1 MFSRCAALLVLL
13 SYSAAA
19 DDWPQWLGSQ
29 RDGILR
35 EEGLLTTFPEGGPK
49 VLWRKPISGGY
60 SGPAVSGKHVYVMD
74 RLSGAPLQRKAGERG
89 LPELPGEER
98 VLCLDRSNGETI
110 WEHKYEARY
119 RIDFPTGPR
128 TTPTIDGDRVYTLG
142 AMGDLRCLNARSG
155 ELVWARNF
163 PSDYNQPNPQAWGW
177 AAHPLVHG
185 EKLIC
190 FVGGTNSAVVAF
202 DKSTG
207 KELWRALTTREI
219 GYAPPVIAKVAG
231 KEQVIIWHTEAVA
244 GLRPESGEVIWSVR
258 YPVEGKH
265 QRPEVTIAMP
275 RVEGDLLFVTSFY
288 HGGLMLKFTGEKAEV
303 LWNKKSTSRSSF
315 NAGLHTTMTTPVL
328 KDGFIYGICG
338 TGELRCLRA
347 DTGERVW
354 ETRDH
359 VNGKETVFGTSFLI
373 KNAESGDRFFIWT
386 DLGDLIIAELTPEKY
401 REVSRA
407 HLLDPVENARG
418 RDVVWSHP
426 AFAQKSFFARNQ
438 KEIICVS
445 LEADLKS

>member
-1 MFSRCAALLVLL
+1 
-13 SYSAAA
+13 
-19 DDWPQWLGSQ
+19 
-29 RDGILR
+29 
-35 EEGLLTTFPEGGPK
+35 
-49 VLWRKPISGGY
+49 
-60 SGPAVSGKHVYVMD
+60 
-74 RLSGAPLQRKAGERG
+74 
-89 LPELPGEER
+89 
-98 VLCLDRSNGETI
+98 
-110 WEHKYEARY
+110 
-119 RIDFPTGPR
+119 
-128 TTPTIDGDRVYTLG
+128 
-142 AMGDLRCLNARSG
+142 
-155 ELVWARNF
+155 
-163 PSDYNQPNPQAWGW
+163 
-177 AAHPLVHG
+177 
-185 EKLIC
+185 
-190 FVGGTNSAVVAF
+190 
-202 DKSTG
+202 G
-207 KELWRALTTREI
+207 KELWRALTSREI

-244 GLRPESGEVIWSVR
+244 GVRPESGEVIWSVQ

-354 ETRDH
+354 ETREH

-373 KNAESGDRFFIWT
+373 KNGERGDRFFIWT
-386 DLGDLIIAELTPEKY
+386 DLGDLIIADLTPEKY